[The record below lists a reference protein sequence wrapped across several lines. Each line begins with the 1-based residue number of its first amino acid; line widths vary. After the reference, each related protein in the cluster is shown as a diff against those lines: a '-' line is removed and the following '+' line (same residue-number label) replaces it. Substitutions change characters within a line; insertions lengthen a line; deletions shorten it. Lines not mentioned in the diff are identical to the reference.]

1 MDAASIILFAA
12 YPDAFRAVLLF
23 GEPESLEV
31 DGGLNLRSALT
42 HVMADTYRTFA
53 VIIAASVSMADG
65 SVNSTAADAW
75 GAIFVELPVFAMCV
89 SICRAAWLRYT
100 ARATGVELSLE
111 ATGLGDKNGSLVADV
126 A

>member
-1 MDAASIILFAA
+1 MASVVLFAA

-42 HVMADTYRTFA
+42 HVMADTYRTLA
-53 VIIAASVSMADG
+53 VIIAASVALADS

-89 SICRAAWLRYT
+89 SITRAAWLRYT

-111 ATGLGDKNGSLVADV
+111 VPAGGKNGSLVADV